1 MLKYIV
7 FLKVNKEKEIKVIK
21 ISSKKRR
28 TFEKRKTMKNRKNDD
43 SRLKNLCDILPQI
56 NGCLNFVDCI
66 CQCLKKGLH

>member
-28 TFEKRKTMKNRKNDD
+28 TCEKRKTMKNRKTMT
-43 SRLKNLCDILPQI
+43 
-56 NGCLNFVDCI
+56 VV
-66 CQCLKKGLH
+66 